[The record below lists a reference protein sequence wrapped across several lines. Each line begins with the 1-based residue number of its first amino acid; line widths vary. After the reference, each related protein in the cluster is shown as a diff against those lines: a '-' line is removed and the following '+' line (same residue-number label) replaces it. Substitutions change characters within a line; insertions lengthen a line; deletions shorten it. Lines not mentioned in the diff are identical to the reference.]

1 MALGRYQEQPE
12 PGGPRPIRQS
22 CDAWLGEL
30 LRPIL
35 PVEVCSS
42 PSPFQRGPRCVGA
55 TEIQTISASR
65 ACVHTLAGAH
75 RATGP
80 EAFCPVA
87 ARRQTGGWTVG
98 AV

>member
-1 MALGRYQEQPE
+1 MALGSHQEQPE
-12 PGGPRPIRQS
+12 PGGPRPIRQP

-42 PSPFQRGPRCVGA
+42 PSPFQRDPRGLDA
-55 TEIQTISASR
+55 TEIQTVSTSR
-65 ACVHTLAGAH
+65 TCVHALAGAH
-75 RATGP
+75 CATGP
-80 EAFCPVA
+80 DAFCPVA
-87 ARRQTGGWTVG
+87 ARREAGGWIVG